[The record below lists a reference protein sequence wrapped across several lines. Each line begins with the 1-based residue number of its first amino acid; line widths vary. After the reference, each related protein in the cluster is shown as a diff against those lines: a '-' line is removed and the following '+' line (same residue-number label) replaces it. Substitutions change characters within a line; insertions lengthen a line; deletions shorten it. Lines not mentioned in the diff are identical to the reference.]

1 VSERRVLVCGGRDYD
16 DRLTV
21 EAALGHELAWRGWD
35 DEDITVVHGG
45 ARGADLLAADVAR
58 NFGYD
63 VEVHRAD
70 WKAHGRGA
78 GPMRNEEMAASGID
92 LCIAFPGG
100 RGTEDMVRRA
110 EEYEIP
116 VVRIDHV

>member
-1 VSERRVLVCGGRDYD
+1 
-16 DRLTV
+16 
-21 EAALGHELAWRGWD
+21 
-35 DEDITVVHGG
+35 
-45 ARGADLLAADVAR
+45 
-58 NFGYD
+58 
-63 VEVHRAD
+63 
-70 WKAHGRGA
+70 
-78 GPMRNEEMAASGID
+78 MRNEEMAASGID